1 MGEKMKKTMAEISS
15 DLDAHEKICSERN
28 KNIELQFSGVNARL
42 KRLEVILMSS
52 TGAIIILLVGLVFK
66 GV

>member
-1 MGEKMKKTMAEISS
+1 MKKTMAQISG

-42 KRLEVILMSS
+42 KRLEVILMST

>member
-1 MGEKMKKTMAEISS
+1 MKKTIAEISS

>member
-1 MGEKMKKTMAEISS
+1 MKKTIAEISS
-15 DLDAHEKICSERN
+15 DLDAHENICAERN

-52 TGAIIILLVGLVFK
+52 TGAIIILLIGLVVK
-66 GV
+66 GI